1 MYDVF
6 PVISPTSYTLYPT
19 SYILH
24 PMSTVLS
31 ARHLNKFFYDPE
43 KFQVLTDVTF
53 DVQKGE
59 FLSIVGKSGCGK
71 STLLY
76 LLSTMDTEY
85 DGKIEMAETKLTGR
99 SQDYLAHFRN
109 EHLGFVFQFH
119 FLLPEFSALQNV
131 MLPGLK
137 LGKYP
142 EKEVEERAMEKLRL
156 IGMADFARKPASK
169 LSGGQQ
175 QRVAIA
181 RALINDPTIIMGD
194 EPTGNLDRANTEN
207 VFTIFRD
214 LAAKGQTIIAVTHD
228 PDFAAGTDRTIEMS
242 DGMIIGNHEN
252 KVQ

>member
-1 MYDVF
+1 MN
-6 PVISPTSYTLYPT
+6 
-19 SYILH
+19 
-24 PMSTVLS
+24 TVLS
-31 ARHLNKFFYDPE
+31 AQHLNKFFYDPE
-43 KFQVLTDVTF
+43 KFQVLKDVTF

-76 LLSTMDTEY
+76 LLSTMDTDY
-85 DGKIEMAETKLTGR
+85 DGAIEMAGTRLTGR

-142 EKEVEERAMEKLRL
+142 EKEVEERAMEKLRM
-156 IGMADFARKPASK
+156 IGMADYARKPASK

-181 RALINDPTIIMGD
+181 RALINDPTIVMGD
-194 EPTGNLDRANTEN
+194 EPTGNLDKANTEN
-207 VFTIFRD
+207 VFDIFRE
-214 LAAKGQTIIAVTHD
+214 LAQRGQTIIAVTHD
-228 PDFAAGTDRTIEMS
+228 PDFAAGTDRVIEMS
-242 DGMIIGNHEN
+242 DGMIIASHEN

>member
-1 MYDVF
+1 MA
-6 PVISPTSYTLYPT
+6 S
-19 SYILH
+19 
-24 PMSTVLS
+24 VLS
-31 ARHLNKFFYDPE
+31 ARHVNKYFYDPD
-43 KFQVLTDVTF
+43 KFQVLTNVTF
-53 DVQKGE
+53 EVQAGD
-59 FLSIVGKSGCGK
+59 FLAIVGKSGCGK

-76 LLSTMDTEY
+76 LLSTMDTDYE
-85 DGKIEMAETKLTGR
+85 GNIEMAGTSLRGR
-99 SQDYLAHFRN
+99 TQDFLAHFRN

-137 LGKYP
+137 LGRYS
-142 EKEVEERAMEKLRL
+142 EKDVEERAMEKLRL
-156 IGMADFARKPASK
+156 IGMADYARKPASK

-207 VFTIFRD
+207 VFAIFRD
-214 LAAKGQTIIAVTHD
+214 LAGKGQTIIAVTHD
-228 PDFAAGTDRTIEMS
+228 PVFAAGTDRVIEMS
-242 DGMIIGNHEN
+242 DGMIIASHEN